1 MSDLINK
8 RVIYP
13 NGDGGVSVLVP
24 VPDCGL
30 TLEQIIAKMSQ
41 VIHTRLLIKLNYQL
55 IVHSVMHGNI
65 KMSR

>member
-30 TLEQIIAKMSQ
+30 TLEQIIAKDVPGNTYQ
-41 VIHTRLLIKLNYQL
+41 VVDKAELPTDRTFRDAWEYKNE
-55 IVHSVMHGNI
+55 
-65 KMSR
+65 

>member
-30 TLEQIIAKMSQ
+30 TLEQIIAKDVPSN
-41 VIHTRLLIKLNYQL
+41 TYQIIDKADL
-55 IVHSVMHGNI
+55 PADRTFRDAWEYKSE
-65 KMSR
+65 